1 MPDGCFRIAPAGRRR
16 SPGAWYGMADDR
28 TQARA
33 PDRDRL
39 SKLEDYEW
47 AYELL
52 KLHREFPR
60 ATRDQ
65 VLDALD
71 TAYEQNA
78 PAPMRERIEDFAR
91 GLLEEWLARA

>member
-1 MPDGCFRIAPAGRRR
+1 
-16 SPGAWYGMADDR
+16 MADDK
-28 TQARA
+28 TQVSG
-33 PDRDRL
+33 PDRARL

-60 ATRDQ
+60 ATREQ

-78 PAPMRERIEDFAR
+78 HAPMRDRIEDFAR
-91 GLLEEWLARA
+91 GLLKEWLARA

>member
-1 MPDGCFRIAPAGRRR
+1 
-16 SPGAWYGMADDR
+16 MADDK
-28 TQARA
+28 TKAGA

-60 ATRDQ
+60 ATRHQ

-78 PAPMRERIEDFAR
+78 SAPMRDRIEDFAR
-91 GLLEEWLARA
+91 GLLREWLARA

>member
-1 MPDGCFRIAPAGRRR
+1 
-16 SPGAWYGMADDR
+16 MADDK
-28 TQARA
+28 TKTSK
-33 PDRDRL
+33 PDRARL
-39 SKLEDYEW
+39 AKLEDYEW

-60 ATRDQ
+60 ATRAQ

-78 PAPMRERIEDFAR
+78 RAPMRDRIEDFAR
-91 GLLEEWLARA
+91 GVLREWAGDKKAET

>member
-1 MPDGCFRIAPAGRRR
+1 
-16 SPGAWYGMADDR
+16 MADDK
-28 TQARA
+28 TKVSM
-33 PDRDRL
+33 PDRARL

-78 PAPMRERIEDFAR
+78 SAPVRDRIEDFAR
-91 GLLEEWLARA
+91 SLLNKWLARA

>member
-1 MPDGCFRIAPAGRRR
+1 
-16 SPGAWYGMADDR
+16 MADDK
-28 TQARA
+28 TKVSA
-33 PDRDRL
+33 PDRARL
-39 SKLEDYEW
+39 SKLENYEW

-60 ATRDQ
+60 ATCEQ

-78 PAPMRERIEDFAR
+78 RAPMRARIEDFAR
-91 GLLEEWLARA
+91 GLLKEWPART

>member
-1 MPDGCFRIAPAGRRR
+1 
-16 SPGAWYGMADDR
+16 MADDKQNA
-28 TQARA
+28 TA
-33 PDRDRL
+33 PDRARL
-39 SKLEDYEW
+39 SRLEDYEW

-78 PAPMRERIEDFAR
+78 SAPMRDRIEELAR
-91 GLLEEWLARA
+91 GLLRQWLARA

>member
-1 MPDGCFRIAPAGRRR
+1 
-16 SPGAWYGMADDR
+16 MADDR
-28 TQARA
+28 SKVSA
-33 PDRDRL
+33 PDRLRL

-47 AYELL
+47 AYEVL
-52 KLHREFPR
+52 KLHRAYPR

-78 PAPMRERIEDFAR
+78 HAPMRDRIEHFAG
-91 GLLEEWLARA
+91 GLLQEWLDRP

>member
-1 MPDGCFRIAPAGRRR
+1 
-16 SPGAWYGMADDR
+16 MADDK
-28 TQARA
+28 TNVSM
-33 PDRDRL
+33 PDRARL

-47 AYELL
+47 AYEVL
-52 KLHREFPR
+52 KLHRAFPR

-78 PAPMRERIEDFAR
+78 HAPMRDQIEDFAQ
-91 GLLEEWLARA
+91 GLLREWLARA

>member
-1 MPDGCFRIAPAGRRR
+1 
-16 SPGAWYGMADDR
+16 MADDK
-28 TQARA
+28 TQASA

-52 KLHREFPR
+52 KLHREYPR
-60 ATRDQ
+60 ATRSQ

-71 TAYEQNA
+71 TAYEQHA
-78 PAPMRERIEDFAR
+78 SAPMRDRIEDFAR
-91 GLLEEWLARA
+91 GLLREWLARA